1 MLSKD
6 ELLYFLKNNKID
18 FLIGDSAILFKDYAS
33 DFNNDIKVLEEVLP
47 KADALGE
54 LVLALDLQDPEELEI
69 KYLRGEGHWRRS
81 G

>member
-18 FLIGDSAILFKDYAS
+18 FLIGDSAKLFKDYVS
-33 DFNNDIKVLEEVLP
+33 DSKNDIKIFEDILP

-54 LVLALDLQDPEELEI
+54 LLFALNLQEPEALEI
-69 KYLRGEGHWRRS
+69 KYLRGQGHWLGS
-81 G
+81 D